1 MPNTST
7 DYLPYLFLAVMI
19 IAGGIVA
26 FVADGLG
33 RKIGKKRLSFFGL
46 RPRYT
51 ATLLTVAAGVLIP
64 IITIIAIYALSGD
77 VREWIQKG
85 RGAIREVQQKTE
97 QVEHLNSELSKIES
111 QRAAQEGKVKNLQDR
126 EKQLNTQISDQRQQI
141 ANATAQITKAEAS
154 VATLTSSVRV
164 KEATLSKTTKDL
176 AKNEKERGRL
186 VALRQALLVDLER
199 TKGTNK
205 ALDEQRKEA
214 YEELLEL
221 NKEIVDL
228 EEEAKTLKSEKEK
241 LSAEIAKSNQ
251 SIANQ
256 EEMIREQRAEIRRN
270 DQELDDL
277 KGRLADASRL
287 FGANFQISRMRPM
300 IFEASEELARIQLPP
315 SLSPA
320 AARTTYFDLL
330 QRSRAAAL
338 AKKAINSPLTPP
350 AGLTPRELNSRVV
363 SIAEQEEAIIR
374 GITAQ
379 RQELVFIARSFFNT
393 FEGEYVLLD
402 FVAYRNRLVYGQ
414 GELITEKRIDGR
426 KSEVE
431 VLAQIEEFVS
441 INVRNEAL
449 KDGMIPP
456 SGRSGQLGRIERDAL
471 FDLIREVKSYNQL
484 VRLQAVASSSVN
496 AGDQLN
502 VLFRVRL

>member
-51 ATLLTVAAGVLIP
+51 ATLITVAAGVLIP
-64 IITIIAIYALSGD
+64 IITIAAIYAISSD

-97 QVEHLNSELSKIES
+97 QVDHLNDELGKIEA
-111 QRAAQEGKVKNLQDR
+111 QRAEQEGKVRTLEDR
-126 EKQLNTQISDQRQQI
+126 QKELNSQITDQQQQI
-141 ANATAQITKAEAS
+141 AKATAQITKAEAS
-154 VATLTSSVRV
+154 VAVLTSNVRQ
-164 KEATLSKTTKDL
+164 KEATLAKRTKDL
-176 AKNEKERGRL
+176 AENEKAREGLIKQRDEKLKELAQIR
-186 VALRQALLVDLER
+186 
-199 TKGTNK
+199 GTN
-205 ALDEQRKEA
+205 A
-214 YEELLEL
+214 EL
-221 NKEIVDL
+221 NKQRQEAFVELDRLNEDIADL
-228 EEEAKTLKSEKEK
+228 EEEALNLKSEKDK
-241 LSAEIAKSNQ
+241 LSDEIKKSNQ
-251 SIANQ
+251 SIL
-256 EEMIREQRAEIRRN
+256 
-270 DQELDDL
+270 DQEATIRIQKVEIQDNERQLDDL

-315 SLSPA
+315 SLSPT
-320 AARTTYFDLL
+320 AARTAYFDLL
-330 QRSRAAAL
+330 QRARATAL
-338 AKKAINSPLTPP
+338 ARKAINSPLTAP
-350 AGLTPRELNSRVV
+350 AGLTPRELNNRVV
-363 SIAEQEEAIIR
+363 GIAEQEEAIIR

-379 RQELVFIARSFFNT
+379 RQELVFIARSFFNA

-402 FVAYRNRLVYGQ
+402 FVAYRNRLVYHEGKV
-414 GELITEKRIDGR
+414 IAEKRIDGR
-426 KSEVE
+426 KSDVE
-431 VLAQIEEFVS
+431 VLAQIEEFISV
-441 INVRNEAL
+441 NVRNQAL

-456 SGRSGQLGRIERDAL
+456 SGPSGQLGRIEREEL
-471 FDLIREVKSYNQL
+471 FNLIREAKSYNQL
-484 VRLQAVASSSVN
+484 VRLQAVASSDTN

-502 VLFRVRL
+502 LLFRVRL